1 MLYDNIPNKQ
11 WITVIC
17 HNMLIGCIK
26 RQELYNNKL

>member
-1 MLYDNIPNKQ
+1 MNEMLYDNIPNKQ

-26 RQELYNNKL
+26 R